1 MPLENKKPKLS
12 ASNNG
17 NSLVDEND
25 GVTIE
30 GALAEAAEDVC
41 KAESKIKEYIRERVD
56 GHSKHHRNVF
66 V

>member
-1 MPLENKKPKLS
+1 MPKKTKES
-12 ASNNG
+12 RDNNNG
-17 NSLVDEND
+17 NSLVDKND

-41 KAESKIKEYIRERVD
+41 KAESKIKESD
-56 GHSKHHRNVF
+56 GESGRTFKTSSKRF